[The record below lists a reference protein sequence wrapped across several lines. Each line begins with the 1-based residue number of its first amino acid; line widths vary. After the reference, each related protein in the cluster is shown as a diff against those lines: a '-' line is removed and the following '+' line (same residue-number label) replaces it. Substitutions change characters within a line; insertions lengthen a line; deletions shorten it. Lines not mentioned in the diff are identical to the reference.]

1 VTLLAAPPDCSPV
14 GGPVRLPVVGG
25 LGRGH
30 GREGGSRH
38 GRIDSSISR
47 ASRPRPLR
55 RGTRV
60 ARLLAA
66 RLTRVRQPSRGRGAV
81 EGGGGP
87 GEARLRRRPG
97 ACSSA
102 GASEPGPPRAGPTA
116 HGGRHDG
123 KRIALSE
130 ERGYERGYGDD
141 PSQPVATSPN
151 PSSGCRGLWKR
162 ESPRVERDFGV
173 WRAKEMVDRGRI
185 EPESGVEL
193 VTGDDA

>member
-123 KRIALSE
+123 KRIALSK
-130 ERGYERGYGDD
+130 ERGYEWGYGDL
-141 PSQPVATSPN
+141 SQPVATVPTHQQG
-151 PSSGCRGLWKR
+151 SG
-162 ESPRVERDFGV
+162 
-173 WRAKEMVDRGRI
+173 DRGSANRHVNTALHRQLSTFRGRHRKLDRHVKCDI
-185 EPESGVEL
+185 
-193 VTGDDA
+193 A